1 MKPDQITRD
10 YGVAAPL
17 GTAGATPPPRT
28 ALEAN
33 GVAHRF
39 GATWALQEVDFVAHE
54 GELVALFGPNGSG
67 KSTLLRI
74 LAGLISPARGSV
86 RIGGAPLA
94 SIGRRRLA
102 QTVGFLPQVRPALRH
117 VTVHELVGRGRHPHQ
132 GLGWVASRED
142 RERVDEALA
151 QLGLAAFADRDVGTL
166 SGGELQRAWLAM
178 VVAQDPKIILLD
190 EPVTFL
196 DMRHQWGLL
205 EVLRGLSE
213 HHGKTIVAVFHDV
226 NHGLAVADRAYL
238 VHEGRIA
245 RHGHPEQV
253 ITGRSIAN
261 VFGVFADV
269 WRYRDGSG
277 SFVVPDGCRGCR
289 RHFQQGLGPREDTP

>member
-1 MKPDQITRD
+1 MKPDDITRD
-10 YGVAAPL
+10 YGAAAASSVP
-17 GTAGATPPPRT
+17 GAMPPART
-28 ALEAN
+28 AIEAH

-39 GATWALQEVDFVAHE
+39 GANWALRDVDFVANE

-74 LAGLISPARGSV
+74 LAGLITPARGRVAIS
-86 RIGGAPLA
+86 GTPLPDL
-94 SIGRRRLA
+94 GRRRLA
-102 QTVGFLPQVRPALRH
+102 QAVGFLPQVRPALRH
-117 VTVHELVGRGRHPHQ
+117 VTVRELVARGRHPHQ

-142 RERVDEALA
+142 RERVDAALA
-151 QLGLAAFADRDVGTL
+151 QLGVGRFADRDVGTL

-178 VVAQDPKIILLD
+178 VVAQDPGIVLLD

-205 EVLRGLSE
+205 EVLRELADR
-213 HHGKTIVAVFHDV
+213 HGKTIVAVFHDV

-238 VHEGRIA
+238 VHEGRIV

-253 ITGRSIAN
+253 ITGRSIAS